1 MKSYKLSFGII
12 IILKANLVEVIID
25 DGVVLDMKMV
35 KEYHAFLIEKLEF
48 PFFLL
53 INKKYSY
60 TYTFEAQKSIVN
72 KDIVKAMAV
81 VTHAYVS
88 KLATD
93 VLINMNR
100 NNGWNIKMFK
110 SRKEALGWLENQ
122 A

>member
-1 MKSYKLSFGII
+1 
-12 IILKANLVEVIID
+12 
-25 DGVVLDMKMV
+25 
-35 KEYHAFLIEKLEF
+35 
-48 PFFLL
+48 
-53 INKKYSY
+53 
-60 TYTFEAQKSIVN
+60 
-72 KDIVKAMAV
+72 MAV